1 MVLTRILYTTDLH
14 GSETVFLKFL
24 NAAKMYQ
31 ADAAIMGGDITGKMI
46 VPIVKLDEKT
56 HRAKLLGTHI
66 VARNK
71 EELDKLEFNIRYN
84 GFYPY
89 HTNPAEMEELNRDP
103 AKVDAL
109 FKKVMVGALDRWMHL
124 AEERLEGQKLRVYIT
139 PGNDDS
145 FAIDDVL
152 NSSKVVI
159 NPEGRVISID
169 DHHEMISSGYSN
181 PTPFDSPREV
191 TEEEL
196 GEKIEAQAAQ
206 VRDMANCIF
215 NFHCPPYNSGIDIA
229 PKLGKDLKPAIVPG
243 GGIET
248 IPVGSTAVRSAIEKY
263 QPLMG
268 LHGHIHEARGETK
281 IGRTVCYNPGSEYGE
296 GIMRGVIINMD
307 EKKVKS
313 RLFISG

>member
-1 MVLTRILYTTDLH
+1 MLTRILYTTDLH

-24 NAAKMYQ
+24 NAAKMYK

-46 VPIVKLDEKT
+46 VPIVRLNENT

-66 VARNK
+66 VANNK

-89 HTNPAEMEELNRDP
+89 HTNAEEMEELNKDP
-103 AKVDAL
+103 SKVDAL
-109 FKKVMVGALDRWMHL
+109 FKTVMVSALERWMHL
-124 AEERLEGQKLRVYIT
+124 AEERLKDVKLKVYMT

-159 NPEGRVISID
+159 NPEGRVVSID
-169 DHHEMISSGYSN
+169 DHHEMVSSGYSN

-196 GEKIEAQAAQ
+196 EKKIEAQVSQ
-206 VRDMANCIF
+206 VREMMNCIF

-229 PKLGKDLKPAIVPG
+229 PKLGKDLKPVIVPG
-243 GGIET
+243 AGMET
-248 IPVGSTAVRSAIEKY
+248 VPVGSTAVRKAIEKY

-268 LHGHIHEARGETK
+268 LHGHIHEARGEAK
-281 IGRTVCYNPGSEYGE
+281 IGRTICYNPGSEYGE
-296 GIMRGVIINMD
+296 GIMRGVIINID

-313 RLFISG
+313 RLFVSG